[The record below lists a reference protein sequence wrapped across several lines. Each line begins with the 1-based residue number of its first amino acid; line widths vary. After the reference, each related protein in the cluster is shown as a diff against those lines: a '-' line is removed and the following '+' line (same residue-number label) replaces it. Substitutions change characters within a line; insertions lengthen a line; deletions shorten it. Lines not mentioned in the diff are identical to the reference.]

1 MDAEISYLILPV
13 MVPVKQSYNYQ
24 TLHEVFS

>member
-1 MDAEISYLILPV
+1 MDTEISYLILSV
-13 MVPVKQSYNYQ
+13 MVPVKKYYNYQ